1 MQSGWTKILCDG
13 QDVASGIQQIT
24 HGRFNFF
31 RRLPHT
37 ENQIRLG
44 HQTNLFGGVGDA
56 EQPIVSKCRP
66 DRLHQTRNCFQV
78 MREYR
83 VNTPKGINPKFW
95 SKMTKQNLLARN
107 CINTSRQL
115 VELAGIEPATSS
127 MPWKRATNC
136 AIAPKAMSHLHKP
149 VR

>member
-1 MQSGWTKILCDG
+1 MSHQ
-13 QDVASGIQQIT
+13 ASSKSRMVDSI
-24 HGRFNFF
+24 FF

-56 EQPIVSKCRP
+56 EEPIVSKCRP

-136 AIAPKAMSHLHKP
+136 AIAPKAMSYLHKP
-149 VR
+149 AR

>member
-56 EQPIVSKCRP
+56 EEPIVSKCRP

-115 VELAGIEPATSS
+115 VI
-127 MPWKRATNC
+127 
-136 AIAPKAMSHLHKP
+136 
-149 VR
+149 